1 MSAAHGNATGADGL
15 LRRTVHRRLEREI
28 ARLEAAGTTVVSL
41 EPGAGSRRA
50 MGLRAMAEDR
60 GSRVIEAAYAE
71 TVERIDDT
79 PVLASLGRPAA
90 AAASAG

>member
-1 MSAAHGNATGADGL
+1 
-15 LRRTVHRRLEREI
+15 
-28 ARLEAAGTTVVSL
+28 
-41 EPGAGSRRA
+41 